1 MWKVIKRRWK
11 YLAMKLHVLHEET
24 ADPKVLLEQAI
35 QEARAQHRRLTE
47 QAAHVIANQK
57 QAQARLDRVSSR
69 HDKANASAGQALLL
83 ADRESRLGDPQRAAE
98 LNEAAESLA
107 GDVIASERE
116 IGELQQ
122 QLLQAARAAESAKAA
137 VAQNGDALQRKLSEK
152 EELLDTLAR
161 AQMQEQMNAAMA
173 QLSAAVGEDV
183 PTFAEVTNKINGRLW
198 NAEAAADLLGAQ
210 TTNSGQALLLEIE
223 RSQRQSLAQV
233 RISEMRAALGLS
245 PAPLEAIEAASRDA
259 RDTSG

>member
-47 QAAHVIANQK
+47 QAANVIANQK
-57 QAQARLDRVSSR
+57 QTQARLDRAMAK
-69 HDKANASAGQALLL
+69 HDKANSSAGQALLL
-83 ADRESRLGDPQRAAE
+83 ADRESHRGDPERAAK

-107 GDVIASERE
+107 GEVIVSERE
-116 IGELQQ
+116 INELQH

-137 VAQNGDALQRKLSEK
+137 VAQNGDALQHKLAEK
-152 EELLDTLAR
+152 EQLLDTLTR

-173 QLSAAVGEDV
+173 QLSAAIGEDV

-198 NAEAAADLLGAQ
+198 NAEAAAELLGAQ
-210 TTNSGQALLLEIE
+210 TTSSSQAVLLELE
-223 RSQRQSLAQV
+223 RAQRQSLAQA

-245 PAPLEAIEAASRDA
+245 PAPREAIEAASHDVRE
-259 RDTSG
+259 TSE

>member
-24 ADPKVLLEQAI
+24 ADPKVQLEQSI

-47 QAAHVIANQK
+47 QAANVIANQK
-57 QAQARLDRVSSR
+57 QAQARLDNAVSK
-69 HDKANASAGQALLL
+69 HDRANASAGQALLL
-83 ADRESRLGDPQRAAE
+83 ADRESRGGDPERAAK
-98 LNEAAESLA
+98 LTEAAESLA
-107 GDVIASERE
+107 GDVIVAERE
-116 IGELQQ
+116 IGGLQQ
-122 QLLQAARAAESAKAA
+122 QLLQAARAAENAKAA
-137 VAQNGDALQRKLSEK
+137 VAQNGDGLQHKLAEK
-152 EELLDTLAR
+152 EQLLDTLAR

-173 QLSAAVGEDV
+173 QLSATIGEDV

-198 NAEAAADLLGAQ
+198 NAEAAAELLGAQ
-210 TTNSGQALLLEIE
+210 ATSSSQDVLLEIE
-223 RSQRQSLAQV
+223 RAQRQSLAQA

-259 RDTSG
+259 REASE